1 MRAIAAL
8 CCVSLLVS
16 TSAEA
21 APRRVISLNPCLDV
35 ILVNVAD
42 HEQIAALSHYA
53 RDKDTSTI
61 ADIAATLPI
70 TQESAEEVM
79 ALEPDL
85 VLTSRHSDLATRNAL
100 GRLKIRTELFTEP
113 QNVPESLEGIRRVAA
128 LVGQEARGEEVI
140 ARIEAALIAATP
152 PVGAKPIPALIF
164 QSNGF
169 TSGRGTLIDE
179 MMTRTGFMNIAD
191 RYGIKWWANVPL
203 ELVIADP
210 PAVLLAGEFRA
221 SVPTWADRVLRHP
234 ALRAMEPK
242 MKRAVFPDRLLFC
255 GGPVLIK
262 SAQALMQARQAVS
275 GEMP

>member
-1 MRAIAAL
+1 MRSPP

-35 ILVNVAD
+35 ILVNVAN

-70 TQESAEEVM
+70 TQKSAEEVM

-128 LVGQEARGEEVI
+128 LVAETRGEEVI

-152 PVGAKPIPALIF
+152 PVGAKPCPALIF

-169 TSGRGTLIDE
+169 TSGRGTLS
-179 MMTRTGFMNIAD
+179 TR
-191 RYGIKWWANVPL
+191 
-203 ELVIADP
+203 
-210 PAVLLAGEFRA
+210 
-221 SVPTWADRVLRHP
+221 
-234 ALRAMEPK
+234 
-242 MKRAVFPDRLLFC
+242 
-255 GGPVLIK
+255 
-262 SAQALMQARQAVS
+262 
-275 GEMP
+275 